1 MTNAIKANMSSLTR
15 RLDKILAPLN
25 KREEKLAI
33 ESAVALLTAD
43 REIREDAR
51 CRVLGAELA
60 IERTAKIGA
69 LPKRRIRVL
78 ITDYSATRNLEYL
91 VEAGKVVESRT
102 LSFQP
107 AFHRDEII
115 EARQLADRD
124 ARLASLIKRRG
135 SLVVSA
141 ASPEKASKG
150 RLVALRYA
158 LAPKGKP
165 ASFLATAV
173 VDLSRGKVVSVA
185 EGGPVK
191 GEGGVHG

>member
-60 IERTAKIGA
+60 IERPAKIGA

-78 ITDYSATRNLEYL
+78 ITDYSAGRNLEYL
-91 VEAGKVVESRT
+91 VEAGKVVESHSRVPSVEPSST
-102 LSFQP
+102 TMISRRMP
-107 AFHRDEII
+107 GSTAMT
-115 EARQLADRD
+115 ARRM
-124 ARLASLIKRRG
+124 RG
-135 SLVVSA
+135 SVSR
-141 ASPEKASKG
+141 S
-150 RLVALRYA
+150 L
-158 LAPKGKP
+158 
-165 ASFLATAV
+165 
-173 VDLSRGKVVSVA
+173 
-185 EGGPVK
+185 
-191 GEGGVHG
+191 